1 MSPEMT
7 CIWLLKVG
15 LKSERSGFK
24 TSPRRM
30 NEVEN
35 KCNKDLKNT
44 GSKLGCLGGDVGV
57 T

>member
-1 MSPEMT
+1 MSPEKT
-7 CIWLLKVG
+7 CKAFKSGIKVG
-15 LKSERSGFK
+15 ALGFK